1 MVSPKQHRGDSDNRR
16 NEYGDAEPA
25 RHLIQ
30 ASRFVQNVFVAHLA
44 LLAAPS
50 ARPSQSILGLAVRS
64 KGRRCSFM
72 IARATATGGAG
83 ATGGLFRLE
92 DAGELTHEIA
102 QNDAGYRREDDQ
114 HKWVGR
120 AGSRDVSHLAG

>member
-1 MVSPKQHRGDSDNRR
+1 MIS
-16 NEYGDAEPA
+16 
-25 RHLIQ
+25 
-30 ASRFVQNVFVAHLA
+30 ASSAGGSSSRDH
-44 LLAAPS
+44 
-50 ARPSQSILGLAVRS
+50 ARPHRFGAGSLTAVKM
-64 KGRRCSFM
+64 KGSGPAFT

-83 ATGGLFRLE
+83 ATGGLFRLQ